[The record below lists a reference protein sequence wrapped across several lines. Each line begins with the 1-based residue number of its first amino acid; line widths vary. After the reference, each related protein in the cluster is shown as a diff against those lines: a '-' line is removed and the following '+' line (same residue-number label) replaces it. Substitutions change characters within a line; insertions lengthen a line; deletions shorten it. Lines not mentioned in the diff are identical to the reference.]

1 LGFAQNVNKQLYK
14 SMDWFKAWFNTPYYH
29 ILYKNRNDE
38 EARTFIENVT
48 KFIEIPAQA
57 KVMDLACGKGR
68 HSVTLNQL
76 GYDVVGLD
84 LSDESI
90 AYAKQFENEHLHF
103 DVHDMREIYQENG
116 FDAIFNLFTSFGYF
130 DKDEE
135 NAQVFEAIKKQ
146 LKPNGILVFDYL
158 NAEKIVKN
166 LVPYEEK
173 EIDGILFKITKSIT
187 AKNFI
192 KKEIDF
198 TADGQDWHFEEYVKV
213 LYKKDFDEMIEKAG
227 FKTQQ
232 VFGNYQL
239 GSFFNDSSSDRL
251 IYILKNV

>member
-1 LGFAQNVNKQLYK
+1 
-14 SMDWFKAWFNTPYYH
+14 MDWFKAWFNTPYYH
-29 ILYKNRNDE
+29 TLYKNRNDE
-38 EARTFIENVT
+38 EACTFIKNVT
-48 KFIEIPAQA
+48 NFIEIPANS

-68 HSVTLNQL
+68 HSITLNQL
-76 GYDVVGLD
+76 GFDVVGVD

-90 AYAKQFENEHLHF
+90 AYAKQFENETLKF
-103 DVHDMREIYQENG
+103 DVHDMRKIYQENE

-130 DKDEE
+130 DNDDE
-135 NAQVFEAIKKQ
+135 NALVFEAIKKQ

-173 EIDGILFKITKSIT
+173 EIDGILFKLTKTITE
-187 AKNFI
+187 KNFI

-198 TADGQDWHFEEYVKV
+198 YADGQDWHFEEYVKV
-213 LYKKDFDEMIEKAG
+213 LYKKDFDLMVEKAG
-227 FKTQQ
+227 FKIKH

-239 GSFFNDSSSDRL
+239 GSFFSDTSSDRL
-251 IYILKNV
+251 ILILENA

>member
-1 LGFAQNVNKQLYK
+1 
-14 SMDWFKAWFNTPYYH
+14 MDWFKAWFNTPYYH
-29 ILYKNRNDE
+29 TLYKNRNDD

-48 KFIEIPAQA
+48 KFIEIPSTS

-68 HSVTLNQL
+68 HAVTLNNL
-76 GYDVVGLD
+76 GFDVLGLD
-84 LSDESI
+84 LSEESI
-90 AYAKQFENEHLHF
+90 AYAKQFENKHLHF
-103 DVHDMREIYQENG
+103 DVHDMRKVYKENE

-130 DKDEE
+130 DNDDE
-135 NAQVFEAIKKQ
+135 NALVFEAIKKQ

-187 AKNFI
+187 EKNFI

-198 TADGQDWHFEEYVKV
+198 
-213 LYKKDFDEMIEKAG
+213 
-227 FKTQQ
+227 FKI
-232 VFGNYQL
+232 V
-239 GSFFNDSSSDRL
+239 
-251 IYILKNV
+251 